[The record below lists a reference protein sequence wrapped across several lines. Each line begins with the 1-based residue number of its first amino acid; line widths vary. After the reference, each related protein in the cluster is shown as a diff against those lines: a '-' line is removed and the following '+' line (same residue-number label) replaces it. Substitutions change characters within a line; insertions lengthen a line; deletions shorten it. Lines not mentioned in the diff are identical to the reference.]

1 MLRLLALAALAS
13 AVAAGLTPL
22 IDYVIPVWPS
32 ISCSNPGFD
41 PPLCPTQDG
50 SACQVKE
57 GEEGG
62 RSGQGGCISPPL
74 TPRRAPTRSC
84 PSLPSRPF
92 VPSRPRCPASPC
104 RTTSRRFEP
113 AWRRAPTFSTS
124 PRSEFGGD
132 KRAES
137 GRGAH
142 AAAVST
148 TLASLS
154 RRPSSLLPPFP
165 RCRNSLMLKGAA
177 ECYFVFDQQVR
188 ERERKRERRAA
199 AWRTFCRLL
208 HVSLSRSP
216 REAA

>member
-1 MLRLLALAALAS
+1 MHNMLRLLALAALAS

-84 PSLPSRPF
+84 PLPPLPSFRPLQAPL
-92 VPSRPRCPASPC
+92 PSKPMQDYIA
-104 RTTSRRFEP
+104 
-113 AWRRAPTFSTS
+113 
-124 PRSEFGGD
+124 
-132 KRAES
+132 
-137 GRGAH
+137 
-142 AAAVST
+142 
-148 TLASLS
+148 
-154 RRPSSLLPPFP
+154 
-165 RCRNSLMLKGAA
+165 
-177 ECYFVFDQQVR
+177 QVR
-188 ERERKRERRAA
+188 ARVAA
-199 AWRTFCRLL
+199 CPNFFYFTAQ
-208 HVSLSRSP
+208 
-216 REAA
+216 